1 MLRASSEPSV
11 HPLSIPTDCC
21 QLTADEA
28 MSQPSGAIGS
38 AHRLGA
44 IAGIDADILRG
55 EVAGPVAGAR
65 IARVQVHHDGH
76 LVRQEAAAGSPFVEI
91 ERLAPAAGGN
101 SPHPDVPPRRT
112 AKGPR
117 PAGT

>member
-1 MLRASSEPSV
+1 
-11 HPLSIPTDCC
+11 
-21 QLTADEA
+21 

-76 LVRQEAAAGSPFVEI
+76 MVRQEAVAGSAFVEI
-91 ERLAPAAGGN
+91 EPLAPAEDGN
-101 SPHPDVPPRRT
+101 SRHRDVHARTIESHPPPAPTPRT
-112 AKGPR
+112 APP
-117 PAGT
+117 PAFA